1 MWILG
6 NPTLSTTTKPLT
18 ASFNLYYQDVP
29 HHDRYSSIVIRARG
43 VQRRTRQSSDRK
55 SKFLASGFS
64 AFCKLSFACGQY
76 LDQTPLT
83 LSNTPCPSLK
93 HGRCVMSYFSHQRHH
108 IQQKHSLHK
117 HLEPRSVAATLPFVI
132 IND

>member
-1 MWILG
+1 VE
-6 NPTLSTTTKPLT
+6 TTTTKPLT
-18 ASFNLYYQDVP
+18 TDCTFNLNYQDILLQ
-29 HHDRYSSIVIRARG
+29 HHERYSSIVIRARG

-64 AFCKLSFACGQY
+64 AFCKLSFACGQC

-93 HGRCVMSYFSHQRHH
+93 HGRCAMPYFFHQMHH

-117 HLEPRSVAATLPFVI
+117 RLEPRSVAATLPFVI
-132 IND
+132 IDD